1 MLLSLR
7 KGELISIKFYQG
19 REGKVLCRKK
29 KKNQFSQTHSQIP
42 SHTWAYNLRNCNAIA
57 CVEPTSMPAQLDVL
71 VGNY

>member
-29 KKNQFSQTHSQIP
+29 KKSVLPNTLPDPIPYLGLQFKE
-42 SHTWAYNLRNCNAIA
+42 L
-57 CVEPTSMPAQLDVL
+57 
-71 VGNY
+71 